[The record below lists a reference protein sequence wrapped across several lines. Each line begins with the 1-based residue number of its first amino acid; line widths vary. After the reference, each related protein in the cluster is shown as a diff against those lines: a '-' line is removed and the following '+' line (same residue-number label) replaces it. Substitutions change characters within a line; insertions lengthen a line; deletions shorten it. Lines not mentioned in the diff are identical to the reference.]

1 MARNANP
8 EYWQQIL
15 SDQSASGLTQVQWCN
30 QKNVNIHNF
39 RYWKGRLTAAPIT
52 ENESDDTKWAL
63 ITKPKTKDPQDQDES
78 VIRIRIG
85 KATVDVAA
93 DVDLDALASVISVLM
108 QHVQ

>member
-8 EYWQQIL
+8 EYWQQVL
-15 SDQSASGLTQVQWCN
+15 SDQSASGLTQAEWCN

-39 RYWKGRLTAAPIT
+39 RYWKGRLTAAPDT
-52 ENESDDTKWAL
+52 ENESNDTTWAL
-63 ITKPKTKDPQDQDES
+63 ITSPKTKDVYDQDEFM
-78 VIRIRIG
+78 IRIRIG

-93 DVDLDALASVISVLM
+93 DVDLKALARVISVLM